1 MDTSTLPEF
10 GARYTEAWC
19 SQDAARVAA
28 FFAEDG
34 SLTVNGGAPAAGRAA
49 IAASAQGFMT
59 AFPDLV
65 VSMDSIDVE
74 GDHVLYRW
82 TLTGTNTG
90 PGGTGKA
97 VRISGYEAWT
107 IGADGLIATSLGHFD
122 EVEYQRQLKAGFGG
136 R

>member
-1 MDTSTLPEF
+1 MNDKKLEEL

-34 SLTVNGGAPAAGRAA
+34 SLTINGGAPAAGRAA

-65 VSMDSIDVE
+65 VSMDGLDV
-74 GDHVLYRW
+74 GTNNVVYRW

-90 PGGTGKA
+90 PGGTGRA

-107 IGADGLIATSLGHFD
+107 IGADDLIAESKGHFD
-122 EVEYQRQLKAGFGG
+122 EVEYQRQLRAGVG
-136 R
+136 

>member
-10 GARYTEAWC
+10 GARYAEAWC

-34 SLTVNGGAPAAGRAA
+34 SLTVNGGAPATGRAA

-59 AFPDLV
+59 AFPDMV
-65 VSMDSIDVE
+65 VTMDSIGAE
-74 GDHVLYRW
+74 GDKVIFRW
-82 TLTGTNTG
+82 TLAGTNTG
-90 PGGTGKA
+90 PGGIGKA
-97 VRISGYEAWT
+97 VRITGYEEWT
-107 IGADGLIATSLGHFD
+107 IGADGVIAESKGRFD
-122 EVEYQRQLKAGFGG
+122 EVEYQRQLKTGFGG

>member
-1 MDTSTLPEF
+1 MDARTLPEF

-19 SQDAARVAA
+19 SQDASRVAA

-34 SLTVNGGAPAAGRAA
+34 SLTINGGAPAAGRTA

-74 GDHVLYRW
+74 SHHVLYRW
-82 TLTGTNTG
+82 TLIGTNTG

-107 IGADGLIATSLGHFD
+107 IGADGLIAESKGHFD
-122 EVEYQRQLKAGFGG
+122 EVEYQRQLRAGVGD

>member
-1 MDTSTLPEF
+1 MDTSTLQEF

-28 FFAEDG
+28 FFAEGG
-34 SLTVNGGAPAAGRAA
+34 SLTINGGAPAAGRAA

-74 GDHVLYRW
+74 RDNVLYRW

-90 PGGTGKA
+90 PGGTGRA

-107 IGADGLIATSLGHFD
+107 IGADDVIAESKGHFD
-122 EVEYQRQLKAGFGG
+122 EVEYQRQLRA